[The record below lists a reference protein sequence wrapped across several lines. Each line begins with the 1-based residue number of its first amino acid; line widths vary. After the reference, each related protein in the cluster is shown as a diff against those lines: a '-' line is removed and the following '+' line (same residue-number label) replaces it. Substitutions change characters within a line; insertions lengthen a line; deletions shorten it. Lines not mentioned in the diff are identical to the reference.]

1 MLVQFFSA
9 GYLQEGAYGR
19 SLLSITT
26 KIGHFACP
34 YDCCLGRSVRPPL
47 AATLI
52 KFNIE
57 QPEQNESDRVAHVGG
72 FSSDDKLTSEASKG
86 RLASSF

>member
-1 MLVQFFSA
+1 MWLVQFFSA

-19 SLLSITT
+19 SLSLNHNENRTFCLS
-26 KIGHFACP
+26 F
-34 YDCCLGRSVRPPL
+34 DCCLGRSVRPPL

-57 QPEQNESDRVAHVGG
+57 QPEQNESDRDAHVRGI
-72 FSSDDKLTSEASKG
+72 LPMTS
-86 RLASSF
+86 